1 MPTFFL
7 YGVTMHL
14 PILGLKKGNLPSK
27 ISYRF
32 STDWREPTSI
42 IGIFL
47 TIVFAYLI
55 LAPILSLLYDAIQV
69 QFGDQRRAGSP
80 VGGLTS
86 YYLNRTLFSP
96 VSSDLFWEP
105 LSHTLSI
112 SIGTILISLS
122 VGCILAWLLGRTDL
136 FGRRWFAT
144 ALIVPY
150 MLPSWTFALAW
161 RTAFKNREVG
171 GQMGWFEAL
180 GLTPPDWLA
189 YGQFPITIIL
199 ALHYT
204 PFVILLFGNALR
216 RLDSQLEESARI
228 LGASPQVV
236 ARKII
241 LPLMLPSLMSATV
254 LIFAK
259 CLGEF
264 GVSYVLGL
272 PVDYDVLAT
281 SLYRS
286 ISSRQPGVAAVIAIA
301 IMLLGMISLLIDARL
316 VRESRKFVTIG
327 GKGSM
332 NRKNSLGKLQFPAYA
347 FALIIFLIS
356 VGLPLLVL
364 TMSTLMRVPGNFSLD
379 NFTLDY
385 WVGHNL
391 EFVYVPSGILL
402 TPDLWNATWNTVK
415 IVGFASIC
423 SGLMGLLVGYVVV
436 RSKVRPVSIF
446 LRQVT
451 FFPYLVPGIAFA
463 AAYLTLFA
471 VPRGPIPAL
480 YGTSVILILALMSD
494 QMPFASRAGIS
505 AMMQLGKDPEEA
517 AQVAGARWFR
527 RMISIVIPIQ
537 KGSLVAGVLLP
548 FISGIRGLSLFVILA
563 VPGTD
568 VLTTFSL
575 RLLDY
580 NYTQAANAVVLIIS
594 ALAFFG
600 TLSVQ
605 KLTRTN
611 LADGL
616 EG

>member
-1 MPTFFL
+1 
-7 YGVTMHL
+7 
-14 PILGLKKGNLPSK
+14 
-27 ISYRF
+27 
-32 STDWREPTSI
+32 
-42 IGIFL
+42 
-47 TIVFAYLI
+47 
-55 LAPILSLLYDAIQV
+55 
-69 QFGDQRRAGSP
+69 
-80 VGGLTS
+80 
-86 YYLNRTLFSP
+86 
-96 VSSDLFWEP
+96 
-105 LSHTLSI
+105 
-112 SIGTILISLS
+112 
-122 VGCILAWLLGRTDL
+122 
-136 FGRRWFAT
+136 
-144 ALIVPY
+144 
-150 MLPSWTFALAW
+150 
-161 RTAFKNREVG
+161 
-171 GQMGWFEAL
+171 MGWFEAL

-385 WVGHNL
+385 WIGHNL

>member
-1 MPTFFL
+1 
-7 YGVTMHL
+7 MHL
-14 PILGLKKGNLPSK
+14 PILGLKKENLPTK

-42 IGIFL
+42 IGIVL

>member
-1 MPTFFL
+1 MIDTKQSDRTGRDSAVFRDRL
-7 YGVTMHL
+7 VYKLRTA
-14 PILGLKKGNLPSK
+14 
-27 ISYRF
+27 
-32 STDWREPTSI
+32 WREPTAI
-42 IGIFL
+42 IGVLL

-55 LAPILSLLYDAIQV
+55 LVPIATLLYDSIEV
-69 QFGDQRRAGSP
+69 QFGDQRRTGVP

-86 YYLNRTLFSP
+86 YYLSRALFSP
-96 VSSDLFWEP
+96 VANDLFWEP
-105 LSHTLSI
+105 LSNTLNI
-112 SIGTILISLS
+112 SVGVIIISLS
-122 VGCILAWLLGRTDL
+122 VGGVLAWLLGRTDL

-180 GLTPPDWLA
+180 GFTPPDWLA
-189 YGQFPITIIL
+189 YGQMPITIIL

-216 RLDSQLEESARI
+216 RFDSQLEDSARV
-228 LGASPQVV
+228 LGANPQIV

-301 IMLLGMISLLIDARL
+301 IMSIGIVSLLIDARL
-316 VRESRKFVTIG
+316 VRENRKFVTVG

-332 NRKNSLGKLQFPAYA
+332 DRRNALGKFRIPATA
-347 FALIIFLIS
+347 FATLIFVIS

-364 TMSTLMRVPGNFSLD
+364 TMSTVMRVPANFALS

-385 WVGHNL
+385 WIGHDL
-391 EFVYVPSGILL
+391 EFVAFPTGMLL
-402 TPDLWNATWNTVK
+402 TPDLWKATWNTLK
-415 IVGFASIC
+415 IVGFASVC
-423 SGLMGLLVGYVVV
+423 SGLMGLLVGIVVV
-436 RSKVRPVSIF
+436 RSQVKAVSIF

-463 AAYLTLFA
+463 AAYLSLFA
-471 VPRGPIPAL
+471 VSRGPIPAL
-480 YGTSVILILALMSD
+480 YGTSLILILALMAD
-494 QMPFASRAGIS
+494 QMPYASRAGIS
-505 AMMQLGKDPEEA
+505 AMMQLGKEPEEA
-517 AQVAGARWFR
+517 AQVAGAGWFR

-537 KGSLVAGVLLP
+537 KGALVAGVLLP

-594 ALAFFG
+594 AIAYFG
-600 TLSVQ
+600 TLAVQ
-605 KLTRTN
+605 KLTKTN